1 MVVVEMTMVST
12 ATLVMVMVVMDVLQ
26 AVVVAVVLFLVRIA
40 MTQITETRG
49 YANHRKLLASP
60 ILIAL
65 TR

>member
-1 MVVVEMTMVST
+1 MVVVAMTVVS
-12 ATLVMVMVVMDVLQ
+12 TLVMVMVVMDVLQ

-40 MTQITETRG
+40 KTKITETG
-49 YANHRKLLASP
+49 AYTNHRKLLASP

>member
-1 MVVVEMTMVST
+1 MVVVAMTMVSI
-12 ATLVMVMVVMDVLQ
+12 LVMDVLE

-40 MTQITETRG
+40 KTKITETG
-49 YANHRKLLASP
+49 AYTNHRKLLASP

>member
-40 MTQITETRG
+40 KTKITETG
-49 YANHRKLLASP
+49 AYTNHRKLLASP